1 MPKMNG
7 YVKLLV
13 VQVGTYESKILMEY
27 NLSDKIEAQNKMR
40 KYKSDDSIIGITKKS
55 RVFPTLFYTIIFL
68 LCAIIIYTV
77 KD

>member
-40 KYKSDDSIIGITKKS
+40 KYKSEDSIIGIT
-55 RVFPTLFYTIIFL
+55 IHME
-68 LCAIIIYTV
+68 
-77 KD
+77 